1 MQLASAAKGPAHGHH
16 AHHEGSKERFA
27 AYRLDQ
33 DLEAWIG
40 NVRGADAADPEP
52 VLFEV

>member
-1 MQLASAAKGPAHGHH
+1 MLGMEPH
-16 AHHEGSKERFA
+16 AHHDGSKERFA

-33 DLEAWIG
+33 DLEAWLDH
-40 NVRGADAADPEP
+40 VRVAEQADPEP